1 MSFLIIERGP
11 GAGKRISLSKFPV
24 TLGREID
31 NDIVLE
37 DEEISRNHLRI
48 KQRGRLFIVEDLE
61 SRNGTFLNGDRVLN
75 SIVQSGDKLLVGST
89 ELVFLTSEP
98 DIQLATEIMN
108 YDMIVAEELGLAG
121 PIEVGSK
128 ASRKKFT
135 PIRLNQMSIVNQLTD
150 DAKSIKAI
158 FDAHSNIV
166 AVHDL
171 EEGAR
176 TLLKCLGNL
185 MPAASRAAFF
195 VWSSAN
201 RQLIPLATRHF
212 TTKNES
218 FLLSQRSLEDVL
230 ARKQGVLLQ
239 AEAPGV
245 THSGRNRIILP
256 MVHNNEPICV
266 LHIEADNPKLA
277 FNALELELIQALV
290 TRSAPT
296 FEAHLLRRELD
307 AWMVGMIETMVATIE
322 AKDTY
327 THGHSERVSRYCMV
341 IAEELKL
348 SRELKRLLLVSAMCH
363 DIGKIGIPDAILKK
377 ASLLSAEE
385 YQEMKL
391 HPSIGADIVSNMP
404 NAHRFISGVKHH
416 HEKWDGTGYPDGLA
430 GEEIPFFGRIVGL
443 ADVFDAMVSGRSYSG
458 FIDQSDAI
466 QRLTEEKELFD
477 PEILKAFIRAHESG
491 ALTLKTSTE
500 SNRPA
505 ARKPE
510 NGGPSTR
517 PEVKIGKSDKDQK
530 KSQAK
535 EDPKSKV
542 SRLGFVSKKGK
553 KSS

>member
-11 GAGKRISLSKFPV
+11 GAGKRIALTTFPV
-24 TLGREID
+24 LLGRD
-31 NDIVLE
+31 VTNDVCLE
-37 DEEISRNHLRI
+37 DEEISRHHLRI

-61 SRNGTFLNGDRVLN
+61 SRNGTFLNGDRILN

-89 ELVFLTSEP
+89 ELIFLTSEP
-98 DIQLATEIMN
+98 DIQLATEIMK
-108 YDMIVAEELGLAG
+108 YDMIVAEELGLTG
-121 PIEVGSK
+121 PIDVGAK
-128 ASRKKFT
+128 LSRKKFT
-135 PIRLNQMSIVNQLTD
+135 PIRLNQISIVNQLTD
-150 DAKSIKAI
+150 DINSIKAI

-166 AVHDL
+166 AVHNM
-171 EEGAR
+171 EEGAAI
-176 TLLKCLGNL
+176 LLKCIGTL
-185 MPAASRAAFF
+185 MTGASRAAFF
-195 VWSSAN
+195 VWSSSN

-212 TTKNES
+212 TKKKES

-230 ARKQGVLLQ
+230 ARKQGILLQ

-256 MVHNNEPICV
+256 MVHNNEAICV
-266 LHIEADNPKLA
+266 VHIEADNPKA
-277 FNALELELIQALV
+277 TFHAHDLEMIQALIS
-290 TRSAPT
+290 RSAPS

-341 IAEELKL
+341 IADELKL

-391 HPSIGADIVSNMP
+391 HPSIGADIVANMP
-404 NAHRFISGVKHH
+404 NSHRFMSGVKYH
-416 HEKWDGTGYPDGLA
+416 HEKWDGTGYPEGLA

-443 ADVFDAMVSGRSYSG
+443 ADVFDAMVSGRAYSG
-458 FIDQSDAI
+458 FIDQNDAI
-466 QRLTEEKELFD
+466 QRLNEEKELFD
-477 PEILKAFIRAHESG
+477 PEILKAFIRAHENG
-491 ALTLKTSTE
+491 ALTLKTSTQ
-500 SNRPA
+500 SNRPEP
-505 ARKPE
+505 RKPE
-510 NGGPSTR
+510 NGGPATR
-517 PEVKIGKSDKDQK
+517 PDKKLSKTGKG
-530 KSQAK
+530 AEK
-535 EDPKSKV
+535 EDLRSRIG
-542 SRLGFVSKKGK
+542 RLGFGGKKGK